1 VIYSVWNQSAKLY
14 DYFETSEPSSTVN
27 APQPK
32 HLSRTKLGMTPT
44 QASWPLPA
52 SARRT
57 GRGSLA
63 RGRVAHPRGGAMA
76 GFDVDTNTVKIG
88 LLLVVAVVLWRK
100 WR

>member
-1 VIYSVWNQSAKLY
+1 VIYSVWNQGAKLY
-14 DYFETSEPSSTVN
+14 DYYENGARAETVN

-32 HLSRTKLGMTPT
+32 HLSQTKLGMTPT
-44 QASWPLPA
+44 QASWPLPLG
-52 SARRT
+52 ARRT

-88 LLLVVAVVLWRK
+88 LLLVAAVVLWRK